1 MTQINLIF
9 INGHFYSETEI
20 DAIITLVENNYPE
33 FTFHIWHL
41 DTDIKDTD
49 IKDIYVN
56 MDQSQYLYDK
66 ILKEIDQKYI
76 LVGDTFSSNITTQI
90 MHLAIDKNLMI
101 PLDLIIIKDPFKT
114 VCRGF
119 IDRLACHIDHL

>member
-41 DTDIKDTD
+41 DTDKDTD

-56 MDQSQYLYDK
+56 TDQSQYLYDK

>member
-41 DTDIKDTD
+41 DKDTD

-56 MDQSQYLYDK
+56 TDQSQYLYDK